1 MNQLLAM
8 RMFCAIVEAN
18 GFSAAAERLNS
29 THSSLSRHLKQLEA
43 ELGVRLLNRNTRALS
58 LTVAGQD
65 YYRSSVDILARV
77 DAAAQA
83 VTPGVDNPS
92 GVLRIS
98 VPLAIGTLGLAN
110 WLPAFQ
116 ARYPLLQV
124 ELCCADPLTDLVA
137 QGIDVAVRICGPLAD
152 TTLVARLLHLSPMV
166 LVASPAYLARAGA
179 PDVPD
184 ELQGHDLLRYS
195 SSPKWSVQGPD
206 GAACSID
213 VDGALRSDTITA
225 LYAGA
230 LAGMGIA
237 AFTWATVSDDLA
249 AGRLV
254 RVLPNHTLGVLHYY
268 ALYPHGQYLPAKV
281 RVFVDFMVEFYRA
294 FPAPWQY
301 KKA

>member
-1 MNQLLAM
+1 M

-29 THSSLSRHLKQLEA
+29 RHSSLSRHLKQLEA

-58 LTVAGQD
+58 LTVAGHD
-65 YYRSSVDILARV
+65 YYRASVDILARV

-83 VTPGVDNPS
+83 VAPGVDNPS
-92 GVLRIS
+92 GMLRIS
-98 VPLAIGTLGLAN
+98 APLAVGTLGLAQ

-152 TTLVARLLHLSPMV
+152 STLVARLLHVSPMV
-166 LVASPAYLARAGA
+166 LVASPAYLERVGA
-179 PDVPD
+179 PVVPG
-184 ELQGHDLLRYS
+184 ELPGHALLRYS
-195 SSPKWSVQGPD
+195 SLPTWALLGPH
-206 GAACSID
+206 GAACNVE
-213 VDGALRSDTITA
+213 VDGPLRSDTITA

-230 LAGMGIA
+230 LAGLGIA
-237 AFTWATVSDDLA
+237 AFTWATVGEDLA

-254 RVLPNHTLGVLHYY
+254 RVLPDHTLGDLHYY

-281 RVFVDFMVEFYRA
+281 RVFVDFMVEFYRTL
-294 FPAPWQY
+294 PAPWRY